1 MKRIILFGF
10 EDCLSSRVIKLQAEY
25 VRLSYSGR
33 RYRIRKSNLERF
45 DRLVERL
52 LSDTKTNSIAW
63 WTSDQSANAI
73 FKEITSLESMTIPI
87 LKFETEEDQLEIINR
102 LSKNV
107 DQIVI
112 VGRDTRLSEAQIDCE
127 VVKIHTDCEMD
138 DESWDQL
145 ESILFCDG

>member
-1 MKRIILFGF
+1 M
-10 EDCLSSRVIKLQAEY
+10 IKLQAEY
-25 VRLSYSGR
+25 IRLSYSGR

-73 FKEITSLESMTIPI
+73 FKEITSLESVTIPI
-87 LKFETEEDQLEIINR
+87 LKFETEEDQYEIIDR

-107 DQIVI
+107 DQIII

-127 VVKIHTDCEMD
+127 VVKIHTDCEID

-145 ESILFCDG
+145 ESVLTCD

>member
-1 MKRIILFGF
+1 M
-10 EDCLSSRVIKLQAEY
+10 IKLQAEY

-87 LKFETEEDQLEIINR
+87 LKFETEKDQLEIIDR

-145 ESILFCDG
+145 ESILFCDE

>member
-1 MKRIILFGF
+1 M
-10 EDCLSSRVIKLQAEY
+10 IKLQAEY

-87 LKFETEEDQLEIINR
+87 LKFETEKDQLEIINR

-107 DQIVI
+107 DQIII

-145 ESILFCDG
+145 ESILSCG

>member
-1 MKRIILFGF
+1 M
-10 EDCLSSRVIKLQAEY
+10 IKLQAEY
-25 VRLSYSGR
+25 IRLSYSGR

-87 LKFETEEDQLEIINR
+87 LKFETEKDQLEIINR

-107 DQIVI
+107 DQIII

-145 ESILFCDG
+145 ESILFCDE

>member
-1 MKRIILFGF
+1 M
-10 EDCLSSRVIKLQAEY
+10 IKLQAEY

-87 LKFETEEDQLEIINR
+87 LKFETEKDQLEIINR

-107 DQIVI
+107 DQIII

-145 ESILFCDG
+145 ESILFCDE

>member
-1 MKRIILFGF
+1 M
-10 EDCLSSRVIKLQAEY
+10 IKLQAEY

>member
-1 MKRIILFGF
+1 M
-10 EDCLSSRVIKLQAEY
+10 IKLQAEY
-25 VRLSYSGR
+25 IRLSYSGR

-45 DRLVERL
+45 DRFVERL

-73 FKEITSLESMTIPI
+73 FKEITSLESVTIPI
-87 LKFETEEDQLEIINR
+87 LKFETEEDQYEIINR

-127 VVKIHTDCEMD
+127 VVKIHTDCEID

-145 ESILFCDG
+145 ESILSCD

>member
-1 MKRIILFGF
+1 M
-10 EDCLSSRVIKLQAEY
+10 
-25 VRLSYSGR
+25 
-33 RYRIRKSNLERF
+33 
-45 DRLVERL
+45 
-52 LSDTKTNSIAW
+52 SDTKTNSIAW

-87 LKFETEEDQLEIINR
+87 LKFETEKDQLEIINR

-107 DQIVI
+107 DQIII

-145 ESILFCDG
+145 ESILFCDE

>member
-1 MKRIILFGF
+1 M
-10 EDCLSSRVIKLQAEY
+10 IKLQAEY
-25 VRLSYSGR
+25 IRLSYSGR

-73 FKEITSLESMTIPI
+73 FKEITSLEFVTIPI
-87 LKFETEEDQLEIINR
+87 LKFETEEDQYEIIDR

-127 VVKIHTDCEMD
+127 VVKIHTDCEID

-145 ESILFCDG
+145 ESILSCD

>member
-1 MKRIILFGF
+1 MITLR
-10 EDCLSSRVIKLQAEY
+10 AEY
-25 VRLSYSGR
+25 IRLSYSGR

-87 LKFETEEDQLEIINR
+87 LKFETEKDQLEILDR

-145 ESILFCDG
+145 ESILFCDE

>member
-1 MKRIILFGF
+1 M
-10 EDCLSSRVIKLQAEY
+10 IKLQAEY
-25 VRLSYSGR
+25 IRLSYSGR

-45 DRLVERL
+45 DRLVEKL

-73 FKEITSLESMTIPI
+73 FKEITSLESVTIPI
-87 LKFETEEDQLEIINR
+87 LKFETEQDQCEIIDR

-127 VVKIHTDCEMD
+127 VVKIHTDCEID

-145 ESILFCDG
+145 ESILSCG